1 MQVEVDEKCMLT
13 KFGGHGFF
21 LEILLLFKIGQIF
34 LLDCGL
40 YIVHGGQKIE
50 STQKIHAS
58 RG

>member
-21 LEILLLFKIGQIF
+21 LEILLLFEISQIS

-40 YIVHGGQKIE
+40 YSPWGSKIE
-50 STQKIHAS
+50 LTQKIHAS